1 MFIESETEFC
11 APSLTMK
18 LREYVVVINE
28 YGGVPAK
35 LLPVYV
41 NQLGFPVIAIVIA

>member
-1 MFIESETEFC
+1 MFIVSETEFC

-41 NQLGFPVIAIVIA
+41 NQLGLAVIAIVIV